1 MAPEFQTDTS
11 QTHVLQLP
19 PSAAGLR
26 LDQALAAALP
36 QYSRARLQR
45 WIRDGAV
52 RLAGKAARSRDRVSG
67 GEQVV
72 VEAQFSADLSV
83 AAESLPLAI
92 VHQDRELLVL
102 NKPAGLVVHPGA
114 GNRSHTLQ
122 NALLAHDAGLA
133 HVPRA
138 GLVHRLDKETS
149 GLLIVA
155 RTPQAHTRLVAQ
167 LAAREI
173 GREYLALVVGEP
185 TAGARI
191 DEPIGRHRT
200 LRTRMAVRA
209 DGRPAA
215 TNFRIEERFRVHTL
229 LRVQLETGRT
239 HQIRVHL
246 AHVGLPL
253 VGDPAYGGRRRQV
266 AGEAAQLNA
275 LLHGFARQALHAQRL
290 TLTHPA
296 SGRCLSFEAP
306 LPADF
311 QALLAALR
319 ADAGAARGAA
329 AARGRAPL
337 HGRRRGKA
345 RSP

>member
-1 MAPEFQTDTS
+1 MPPEFQT
-11 QTHVLQLP
+11 HVFELP

-45 WIRDGAV
+45 WIREGAV
-52 RLAGKAARSRDRVSG
+52 RLAGRSARARDRVLG
-67 GEQVV
+67 GEEIVV
-72 VEAQFSADLSV
+72 QAQFAADTSV
-83 AAESLPLAI
+83 GAEVLPLDI

-114 GNRSHTLQ
+114 GNREHTLQ
-122 NALLAHDAGLA
+122 NALLAHDPALA
-133 HVPRA
+133 RVPRA

-155 RTPQAHTRLVAQ
+155 RTPEMHTRLVEQ
-167 LAAREI
+167 LAARAI
-173 GREYLALVVGEP
+173 GREYLALVVGQP
-185 TAGARI
+185 TGGARI
-191 DEPIGRHRT
+191 DEPIGRHRA

-209 DGRPAA
+209 DGREAI

-229 LRVQLETGRT
+229 LRVKLETGRT

-266 AGEAAQLNA
+266 AGEAAQLNS
-275 LLHGFARQALHAQRL
+275 LLHDFQRQALHAQRL
-290 TLTHPA
+290 TLTHPGN
-296 SGRCLSFEAP
+296 GRELSFEAP

-311 QALLAALR
+311 EALLAALR
-319 ADAGAARGAA
+319 DDAGAPRPAKQSSS
-329 AARGRAPL
+329 RAPL
-337 HGRRRGKA
+337 TGRRRGKA
-345 RSP
+345 RTR